1 MTEQEIKQEE
11 IRLLNL
17 KVDELK
23 AQNSH
28 YKVESDELES
38 KKEVFLAEMARIEKE
53 HGDMVELEK
62 DMQSKIA
69 SLQKSTTEFEKAL
82 SIIKEEISSED
93 KRLSVIRAENIRE
106 ETKKEELRHALNELE
121 QKLSIGQ
128 SEFAAKY
135 DSLKS
140 FEEQL
145 LIKEALLNRREQSLD
160 LKEQG
165 VKI

>member
-1 MTEQEIKQEE
+1 MTEQETKQEE

-17 KVDELK
+17 RVDELK

-28 YKVESDELES
+28 YKTESDELES
-38 KKEVFLAEMARIEKE
+38 KKEVFLAEMVRIEKE
-53 HGDMVELEK
+53 HGGMVELEK

-69 SLQKSTTEFEKAL
+69 GLQKSIAEYEKAVSKL
-82 SIIKEEISSED
+82 REEISSED
-93 KRLSVIRAENIRE
+93 NRLSVIRAENMRE
-106 ETKKEELRHALNELE
+106 EVKKEELKHALNELE
-121 QKLSIGQ
+121 QKLKIGQ

-145 LIKEALLNRREQSLD
+145 LIKEALLSRREQSLD